1 MDYVTQNNTQC
12 THICWRSLFICLYQ
26 PRYPRPSPLTPPPP
40 VNHRRNNRDIS
51 LLFCKARYYEL
62 HNDFTNAQSELN
74 QLVAMR
80 PGFVPPLVEKMKV
93 SMAMLDWD
101 QSVDMMNRWVETDDV

>member
-1 MDYVTQNNTQC
+1 MPA
-12 THICWRSLFICLYQ
+12 FI
-26 PRYPRPSPLTPPPP
+26 
-40 VNHRRNNRDIS
+40 RNNRDIS

-62 HNDFTNAQSELN
+62 HNDFTNAQLELN
-74 QLVAMR
+74 QVVAMR

-101 QSVDMMNRWVETDDV
+101 QSVEMLNRWVNGEQVGELAGDGAAAVVEYPWDEMSLRRQ